1 MNPTMTHN
9 SNVNTKLGDIKEI
22 EVSKPDIRLSKE
34 LKEKLQ
40 SLNQLAPNLH
50 NKSHINEFGDLDP
63 ANKLLKMNRGGTQ
76 ALETTMNASNYNM
89 NMTKD
94 NANDI
99 SLNLSAGSNSYL
111 VRAG

>member
-1 MNPTMTHN
+1 
-9 SNVNTKLGDIKEI
+9 
-22 EVSKPDIRLSKE
+22 
-34 LKEKLQ
+34 
-40 SLNQLAPNLH
+40 LAPNLH

-99 SLNLSAGSNSYL
+99 
-111 VRAG
+111 